1 VNVRPAD
8 PKWPRAVRPAGASD
22 IQTVDPM
29 AAADTAHQ
37 TFLRSRYFEALDG
50 LRGLSVLALI
60 WHHSAPHE
68 GLAAQGYLGVSFFFA
83 ISGLLITT
91 LLLREQARTGTVSL
105 SGFYLR
111 RTLRIFPL
119 YYAVVALYVVLV
131 SGLQG
136 GTPAADGF
144 FANLPAYLTYTSNWF
159 VDLSAG
165 NRVIFYFAWSLATE
179 EQFYLVW
186 PSLVRYAR
194 TWWLPPLVMLGL
206 FLIGELARWA
216 VESGL
221 TSGAPLP
228 MKMATTIAG
237 PICLGC
243 LAAYLLHRPAG
254 FRVAWALAGHRWSAL
269 LAAALLLLALARPA
283 TPTAF
288 TGLAMTFLVV
298 ACCIRPDHALRGPL
312 GNRLLRHVGTV
323 SYGIYLL
330 HMLALNATHRLM
342 PNAGGLA
349 VFAGASLL
357 AVLMASISHRWFEQ
371 PVMALKDRLA
381 PRPPRP
387 APDAVPVRGT

>member
-1 VNVRPAD
+1 
-8 PKWPRAVRPAGASD
+8 
-22 IQTVDPM
+22 M
-29 AAADTAHQ
+29 AADTPHQ
-37 TFLRSRYFEALDG
+37 TYLRSRYFEALDG

-60 WHHSAPHE
+60 WHHSAPHS
-68 GLAAQGYLGVSFFFA
+68 GFAAQGYLGVSFFFA

-91 LLLREQARTGTVSL
+91 LLLREQGRTGTISL

-131 SGLQG
+131 TVLQR
-136 GTPAADGF
+136 GTPAADAF
-144 FANLPAYLTYTSNWF
+144 FANLPSYLTYTSNWF

-179 EQFYLVW
+179 EQFYLLW
-186 PSLVRYAR
+186 PSVVRYAR
-194 TWWLPPLVMLGL
+194 TWYLPPLVMLGL
-206 FLIGELARWA
+206 FLLGELARWA

-228 MKMATTIAG
+228 MRMATTIAG

-269 LAAALLLLALARPA
+269 LAAALLVAALARPT
-283 TPTAF
+283 TPTAV

-298 ACCIRPDHALRGPL
+298 ACCIRPDHALRGAL

-330 HMLALNATHRLM
+330 HMLALNATHRLL
-342 PNAGGLA
+342 PNAGGFV
-349 VFAGASLL
+349 VFVAASLL
-357 AVLMASISHRWFEQ
+357 AVLLASISHRWFEQ
-371 PVMALKDRLA
+371 PIMALKDRLA
-381 PRPPRP
+381 PASRPSP
-387 APDAVPVRGT
+387 APDTVPVRGA